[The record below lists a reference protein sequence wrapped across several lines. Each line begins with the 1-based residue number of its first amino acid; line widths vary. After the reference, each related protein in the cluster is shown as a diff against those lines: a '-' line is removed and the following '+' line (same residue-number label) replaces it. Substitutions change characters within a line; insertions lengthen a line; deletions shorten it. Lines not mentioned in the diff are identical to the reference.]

1 MNTNRHKIT
10 LSILA
15 TIFSVVL
22 IAPSL
27 HAADLHGQVKFGGLP
42 LPGATVTAS
51 QGDKKLVAVADP
63 DGSYLFQNLADGT
76 WSIEVDMLGFTPVK
90 QDVTV
95 AAAAPASDFELKM
108 KSLDEIKAIATTAPP
123 PASISYTSP
132 ASEQTAN
139 TAVPVPA
146 GGKKAASNGKKGAP
160 APPANQNSFQRADLR
175 AQAGAAAPPASDTPS
190 ANSPFANQDPGELS
204 QRASDGF
211 LVNGTQN
218 NGAASPF
225 AQAARFGNNVRG
237 LASLYQ
243 FGFGFIIDNSA
254 LDAKNFSLTGQDTL
268 KPYFNNMTALANF
281 AGPIR
286 IGHLFKAPP
295 TIFLNYQFVHN
306 RSDTTQPALMPLATQ
321 RAGDFSQSSTLI
333 YDPTTGAPFAGN
345 VIPASRI
352 SEQAKALLNFY
363 PLPNFPTGGAY
374 NYQVPF
380 AGLSA
385 QNNLQARFNKSLTTK
400 DQFFGN
406 FGWQGVSMDTPNV
419 FGFTDTTNTFGI
431 SVVLSE
437 QHRFTPRTFG
447 LLQVQFSRFSSTKTP
462 YFANREN
469 VSGDAGVMGNNQEP
483 INWGPPSLNF
493 AASGIYPLSDGLPSL
508 THNQTTGVSYNM
520 TWIHGRH
527 QVAYGGDY
535 RWQQFNQIAQ
545 QNPRGSF
552 TFTGA
557 ATSLNGVGGFGS
569 GSDFADFLLGVPDT
583 SSLAFGN
590 ADKYFRSTMA
600 DVAVEDTWRV
610 GPSLTVTPG
619 LRWDY
624 GSPISELYGRLV
636 NLDIAPGYTAIEPVV
651 GSYPVGTLTG
661 QRYPSSLVRPDLHE
675 FEPSLGLAW
684 RPFPASSVVIRGG
697 YSLRYN
703 TSVYQQIASQM
714 AQQSPLSTSLIA
726 SNAVNPLSLANGFYV
741 PPGVITNNF
750 AIDPNFRVG
759 YVQNW
764 QASLQRDLPGS
775 FVLIA
780 TYNGIKGTR
789 AVQEFYPNTYPLG
802 VTNPCPTCQ
811 SGYIYETSNGNS
823 TREAGSIQLRR
834 RLHNGLTSQVQY
846 TYSKSIDDAALGG
859 RTAPGAAP
867 AGGGGGQGGGQGGG
881 TPGGAT
887 ISPPPTAVVA
897 QNWLDLSAE
906 RGLSTFDQRHL
917 VSWTTQYTTGQGIGG
932 GTLLSGWRGT
942 AFKEWTVVTTINAGT
957 GLPLTPIY
965 ETTIPGTGFT
975 GIRPDYTGASVTNA
989 PAGRSLNPEA
999 YAAPSGHW
1007 GNAARDSITGPSQ
1020 FTFNASLAR
1029 TFRLRDRYTLDL
1041 KIDSVNP
1048 INHVTFGSWNVIVNS
1063 PQQFGTPTAP
1073 NAMRSLQTTLRLRF

>member
-1 MNTNRHKIT
+1 MLLAAALW
-10 LSILA
+10 LSTMPLM
-15 TIFSVVL
+15 
-22 IAPSL
+22 
-27 HAADLHGQVKFGGLP
+27 AAELHGQVKFGGLP

-51 QGDKKLVAVADP
+51 QGDKKVVAVANEE
-63 DGSYLFQNLADGT
+63 GNYLFPDLADGA
-76 WSIEVDMLGFTPVK
+76 WNIDVEMLGFTSLK

-95 AAAAPASDFELKM
+95 AAGAPPADFELKM
-108 KSLDEIKAIATTAPP
+108 LSLDEIKTIATTAPP

-132 ASEQTAN
+132 SSEPVSN
-139 TAVPVPA
+139 TAVPVPP
-146 GGKKAASNGKKGAP
+146 GGKKSANNKKGAP

-175 AQAGAAAPPASDTPS
+175 AQAGAAQPASDTPP
-190 ANSPFANQDPGELS
+190 ANSAFANQDPGDLS
-204 QRASDGF
+204 QRSSDGF
-211 LVNGTQN
+211 LVNGSQN

-237 LASLYQ
+237 IAGLYQ
-243 FGFGFIIDNSA
+243 FGLGFIIDNSA

-268 KPYFNNMTALANF
+268 KPYYNNMKVLGNF

-295 TIFLNYQFVHN
+295 TVFLNYQFVHN
-306 RSDTTQPALMPLATQ
+306 RNDTTQPALMPLASQ
-321 RAGDFSQSSTLI
+321 RTGDFSQSPAAV
-333 YDPTTGAPFAGN
+333 YDPTTGAPFPGN

-352 SEQAKALLNFY
+352 SEQAQALLKFY
-363 PLPNFPTGGAY
+363 PAPNFPGGAAY
-374 NYQVPF
+374 NYQVAY
-380 AGLSA
+380 AGLTEQS
-385 QNNLQARFNKSLTTK
+385 NLQARFNKSLTNR
-400 DQFFGN
+400 DQFSGN
-406 FGWQGVSMDTPNV
+406 IGWQGTSMTTPNV
-419 FGFTDTTNTFGI
+419 FGFTDNTNAFGI
-431 SVVLSE
+431 SVVLTE

-447 LLQVQFSRFSSTKTP
+447 VLQVQFSRLSNTLTP

-469 VSGDAGVMGNNQEP
+469 VSGEAGITGNNQQP
-483 INWGPPSLNF
+483 ANWGPPALNF
-493 AASGIYPLSDGLPSL
+493 SSGISPLSDGLSSL
-508 THNQTTGVSYNM
+508 THNQTTGVSYNL

-527 QVAYGGDY
+527 QVAFGGDY

-552 TFTGA
+552 TFNGT
-557 ATSLNGVGGFGS
+557 ATSQMVNGVAVPGT
-569 GSDFADFLLGVPDT
+569 GSDFADFLLGIPDT

-590 ADKYFRSTMA
+590 ADKYFRATMA
-600 DVAVEDTWRV
+600 DAFVEDQWRV
-610 GPSLTVTPG
+610 GPSLTLTPG
-619 LRWDY
+619 MRWDY

-636 NLDIAPGYTAIEPVV
+636 NLDIAPGYGAISPVV
-651 GSYPVGTLTG
+651 GSDPVGSLTG
-661 QRYPSSLVRPDLHE
+661 QHYPSSLVRPDLHE

-714 AQQSPLSTSLIA
+714 AQQSPLSTSLYA
-726 SNAVNPLSLANGFYV
+726 SNLLSPLTLANGFYV

-775 FVLIA
+775 LVLIA

-802 VTNPCPTCQ
+802 VTNPCSTCP

-867 AGGGGGQGGGQGGG
+867 SGGGGGLL
-881 TPGGAT
+881 GGAT
-887 ISPPPTAVVA
+887 VSPAPTAVVA
-897 QNWLDLSAE
+897 QNWLDLSGE
-906 RGLSTFDQRHL
+906 RGLSTFDQRQVL
-917 VSWTTQYTTGQGIGG
+917 SWTTQYTTGQGIGG
-932 GTLLSGWRGT
+932 GTFMSGWRG
-942 AFKEWTVVTTINAGT
+942 AAYKEWTVVTTINAAT
-957 GLPLTPIY
+957 GLPLTPEY
-965 ETTIPGTGFT
+965 LATIPGTGFT
-975 GIRPDYTGASVTNA
+975 GIRPDYTGAPLASNQ
-989 PAGRSLNPEA
+989 PGLSLNPAA
-999 YAAPSGHW
+999 YAAPAGHW
-1007 GNAARDSITGPSQ
+1007 GNAARDSITGPAQ

-1041 KIDSVNP
+1041 RVDSVNP
-1048 INHVTFGSWNVIVNS
+1048 INHVTFGSWNVIVYS
-1063 PQQFGTPTAP
+1063 PQFGTAASP